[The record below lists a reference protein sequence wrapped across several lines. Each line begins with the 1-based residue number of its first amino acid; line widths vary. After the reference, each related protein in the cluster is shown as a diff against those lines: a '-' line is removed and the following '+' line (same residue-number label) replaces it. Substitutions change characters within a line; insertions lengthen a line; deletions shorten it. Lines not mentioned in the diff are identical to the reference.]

1 AAGSARARFG
11 SGGRMRAA
19 ARESADG
26 AINALRQGDRRAP
39 AAALRKPLGAAHVI
53 AKVDR
58 IRARGPR
65 RVNEDATA
73 AGRRLD
79 AVDRQLKRRANRYA
93 GAARH
98 VERASG

>member
-1 AAGSARARFG
+1 
-11 SGGRMRAA
+11 
-19 ARESADG
+19 
-26 AINALRQGDRRAP
+26 
-39 AAALRKPLGAAHVI
+39 AALRKPLGAAHVI

-98 VERASG
+98 VERASGGAGHRARAQHGPRDIVHKDVVTDIRTAPKHPDLSTLE